1 MEDPRT
7 LQPPMGDP
15 DSETDEPQE
24 DFASLFEAT
33 EKARD
38 AKIKPDSKIEGTVV
52 SIGEEWIFVD
62 LGAKSEGTISR
73 DELTDEE
80 GRLTVKE
87 GDPVTAYVVNL
98 ADGEILLSTKMTAVA
113 SEEAVRG
120 AFRSGVPVEGLVLAE
135 RKGGYTVKVLGRE
148 AFCPYSQM
156 GLRSGG
162 NPDDYLGQRFLFRI
176 AELSE
181 RGRNVVLSRRQILEE
196 ERLEQIDR
204 LKERLQPGDVVDGVV
219 RNLTKFGAFVDIG
232 GVEGLIPMGEL
243 AWHRVNDATEVLH
256 TGQQISVK
264 VMEIDWPNQRISL
277 SLKQTLPDPWSHAAQ
292 HYSEGATLAGS
303 VTRLMNFG
311 AFVELE
317 PGIEGLIHI
326 SNMGAGRRINHPR
339 EVLHEGDRIEV
350 TVLSVDQ
357 EARRIGLE
365 LNYIGAD
372 SNGEPVAELQK
383 GDLVQGT
390 VDSVKEYG
398 VFVALPGARSGLLH
412 VSEID
417 DGRRGDLK
425 KRFPTGASI
434 EVEILDIDQETKKIA
449 LSTRS
454 LLKKAEEARFKDF
467 VSAKNGEKGSLG
479 TLGDLLK
486 DKLKE

>member
-7 LQPPMGDP
+7 SQPPMGDH
-15 DSETDEPQE
+15 DSETDEQQE
-24 DFASLFEAT
+24 DFASLFEAA

-38 AKIKPDSKIEGTVV
+38 ATIEQDNKIEGTVV
-52 SIGEEWIFVD
+52 SIGEDWVFVD
-62 LGAKSEGTISR
+62 LGAKSEGTIAR
-73 DELTDEE
+73 DELTDKE
-80 GRLTVKE
+80 GQLTVKV
-87 GDPVTAYVVNL
+87 GDSVTAYVVNA
-98 ADGEILLSTKMTAVA
+98 ADGEILLSTKMTAAA
-113 SEEAVRG
+113 SEEAVWG

-156 GLRSGG
+156 DLRSGG
-162 NPDDYLGQRFLFRI
+162 VPDDYLGQRFLFRI
-176 AELSE
+176 AEYSE
-181 RGRNVVLSRRQILEE
+181 RGRNIVLSRRQVLEE

-204 LKERLQPGDVVDGVV
+204 LKETLQPGDVVDGVV

-232 GVEGLIPMGEL
+232 GLEGLIPMSEL
-243 AWHRVNDATEVLH
+243 AWHRVNDVADVLH
-256 TGQQISVK
+256 TGQQVSVK
-264 VMEIDWPNQRISL
+264 AMELDWPNKRISL
-277 SLKQTLPDPWSHAAQ
+277 SLRQTLPDPWLSAAQ
-292 HYSEGATLAGS
+292 HYSEGATSTGT

-317 PGIEGLIHI
+317 PGIEGLVHI
-326 SNMGAGRRINHPR
+326 SNMGTGRRVNHPR
-339 EVLHEGDRIEV
+339 EVLHEGDQIEV
-350 TVLSVDQ
+350 TILSVDQ

-365 LNYIGAD
+365 LNFIGTD
-372 SNGEPVAELQK
+372 SDGEPVAELQK
-383 GDLVQGT
+383 GDLIQGT

-398 VFVALPGARSGLLH
+398 VFVALPGGRSGLLH

-434 EVEILDIDQETKKIA
+434 EVEILDIDRESKKIA
-449 LSTRS
+449 LSSRS
-454 LLKKAEEARFKDF
+454 LLKRAEEARFKDF
-467 VSAKNGEKGSLG
+467 VSTKEGGKASLG